1 MSGDRRVRAHREH
14 RGERRDLV
22 RITAVGKLRK
32 QHHRKP
38 HRGEDRGGD
47 DAQVQSGDH
56 QQMRHAGAREY
67 LPQRIADVALVADHE
82 RAHLGVLG
90 VSKVAI
96 EELTDVGPYRFNL
109 AGGKYR
115 TMPDD
120 LKQRRTER
128 LFRRGH
134 GGVDAVARHQPC
146 VVELAWIAVVA
157 REVNPRAQ
165 PYFVAEL
172 EIATAQ
178 HCDSDVAAA
187 RQHRC
192 ALFGGSIDSH
202 VQPSAVGFVLGLA
215 IYAAFDRNAR
225 SRRSSPRCYAPDA
238 KVRGC
243 SRPRHSLSSRL
254 QGKRRRGRAFVAMRE
269 NCRARRRRA
278 SMRATTESPGESCRA
293 RRR

>member
-1 MSGDRRVRAHREH
+1 
-14 RGERRDLV
+14 
-22 RITAVGKLRK
+22 
-32 QHHRKP
+32 
-38 HRGEDRGGD
+38 
-47 DAQVQSGDH
+47 
-56 QQMRHAGAREY
+56 MRHAGAREY

-157 REVNPRAQ
+157 REVDPRAQ

-178 HCDSDVAAA
+178 HRDPHIAAA

-202 VQPSAVGFVLGLA
+202 VQPNAVGFVLGLA
-215 IYAAFDRNAR
+215 IHAAFDPNAR
-225 SRRSSPRCYAPDA
+225 AVDHRRDAMRQMRRFEDVRDRDIRCHRDCKVSDDEAERSSRCEKTAERDDGERRCEPQRNREV
-238 KVRGC
+238 KVAERVAGDYRGC
-243 SRPRHSLSSRL
+243 DGVNRSDAFERAEGRQRRQDLARPDRL
-254 QGKRRRGRAFVAMRE
+254 QTDR
-269 NCRARRRRA
+269 
-278 SMRATTESPGESCRA
+278 S
-293 RRR
+293 